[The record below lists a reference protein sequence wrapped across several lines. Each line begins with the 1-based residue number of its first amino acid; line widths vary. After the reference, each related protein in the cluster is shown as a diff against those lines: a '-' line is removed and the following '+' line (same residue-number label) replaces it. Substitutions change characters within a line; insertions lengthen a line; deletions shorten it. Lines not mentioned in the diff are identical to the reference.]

1 MNLSIFLP
9 LFGVVI
15 FISTLKCQW
24 HLVRRSED
32 PFSALFPGQRVSI
45 WKMREKCGQPVVWLD
60 GWMAG
65 WVDGMGSD
73 GGAQTSSLTA
83 WHSYFFHTF
92 FRRPRSALWLLDG
105 AANWQIGGNGKMGL
119 ENIKVV
125 VKNVLDTC
133 LRRHIRALY
142 FQGATVSRLSWLSK
156 RVEQAVWLT
165 KYFHYNIEYCYR
177 ERYTSYKN

>member
-65 WVDGMGSD
+65 WVDGMGWNGMGWWSPD
-73 GGAQTSSLTA
+73 IITDRMAFLFFPHFFSPPSQCFMITRRRRKLADWWKWGNGAGKYQSCRKKCARHLFTSSYSGT
-83 WHSYFFHTF
+83 
-92 FRRPRSALWLLDG
+92 LLSRG
-105 AANWQIGGNGKMGL
+105 YSQSVVMTL
-119 ENIKVV
+119 EK
-125 VKNVLDTC
+125 
-133 LRRHIRALY
+133 
-142 FQGATVSRLSWLSK
+142 GW
-156 RVEQAVWLT
+156 
-165 KYFHYNIEYCYR
+165 HYNIEYCYR

>member
-142 FQGATVSRLSWLSK
+142 SRGYSQSVVMTMEKGWL
-156 RVEQAVWLT
+156 
-165 KYFHYNIEYCYR
+165 YNIEYCYR

>member
-105 AANWQIGGNGKMGL
+105 AANWQIGGNGEIGL

-133 LRRHIRALY
+133 LRRHIRGTLL
-142 FQGATVSRLSWLSK
+142 SRGYSQSVVMTFKKGW
-156 RVEQAVWLT
+156 
-165 KYFHYNIEYCYR
+165 HYNIEYCYR
-177 ERYTSYKN
+177 ERYTFYKN

>member
-45 WKMREKCGQPVVWLD
+45 WKMREKCGQSVVWLD

-65 WVDGMGSD
+65 WVDGMGWD

-105 AANWQIGGNGKMGL
+105 AANWQIGGNGEMGL

-133 LRRHIRALY
+133 LRRHIRGTLL
-142 FQGATVSRLSWLSK
+142 SRSYSQSVVMTMEKGWL
-156 RVEQAVWLT
+156 
-165 KYFHYNIEYCYR
+165 YNIEYCYR